1 MVADMNWL
9 EAAPDNQYLRADIRS
24 KQLEVEREGL
34 MDTMER
40 LRALLVHFQSVQEKF
55 QLQNLERLRAFLVHF
70 Q

>member
-9 EAAPDNQYLRADIRS
+9 EAAPDDQYLRADIRS
-24 KQLEVEREGL
+24 EQLEVEREGL

-55 QLQNLERLRAFLVHF
+55 HL
-70 Q
+70 